1 MKEEILKLGI
11 EEKVVDE
18 LLKIIGKNIVPKNQ
32 FNEVNEVKKQLAIR
46 WFKLQQYN
54 MEKQRKATKRNAKNN
69 YSWSNNR

>member
-46 WFKLQQYN
+46 WF
-54 MEKQRKATKRNAKNN
+54 
-69 YSWSNNR
+69 